1 MGSVKEIPELVRMMF
16 GEQAYAMQATVG
28 ERLLRWAEAFE
39 AWLAEREANF
49 GRSTRSMAQVG
60 WREFLAFLGKPPW
73 EVTERDVLAWEHKLE
88 GRQLRPSTINQRIT
102 ALSKFYDFCAERG
115 VDQAWS
121 ERTGYNPAKRVPRR
135 KERKYDNIHY
145 LSREETRALLAAV
158 DREESALGKRDYA
171 LLLGVLEVGMR
182 VGDLRCLRWGEIRV
196 DEGSGTA
203 WVQRGVEG
211 QEVEAPVAGLPAP
224 LLRALPEQVWEAMK
238 DYLLAA
244 GRWGRM
250 EAGSFVFAPLAS
262 PLEEEPSGKAEDWAD
277 DRPMTAALAKF
288 VLKRYARA
296 AGLKPELVTWTS
308 LRHTAAML
316 RVEAGDEVESISR
329 FLGRE
334 DVQKT
339 RAYIERL
346 IEHEK
351 KASWD
356 EKGQEE
362 AIQRG
367 PNRAQAGNQQ
377 ALKHGFYAKQEVEGG
392 KAGLESEIGYFR
404 QIMARVIEML
414 EEPMEQAE
422 FMRLVDVYGMAI
434 TRLSN
439 LMKTQKKLAEGNKL
453 EDEIREALKEVAV
466 ELGL

>member
-1 MGSVKEIPELVRMMF
+1 MGSGKEIPELMRLMF
-16 GEQAYAMQATVG
+16 GEQAYTMQATAG

-39 AWLAEREANF
+39 AWLGEREANF
-49 GRSTRSMAQVG
+49 GRSTRSMAQVS
-60 WREFLAFLGKPPW
+60 WREFLAFQGKPPW
-73 EVTERDVLAWEHKLE
+73 EVKEQDVLAWEHKLE
-88 GRQLRPSTINQRIT
+88 GQQLRPSTINQRIT

-115 VDQAWS
+115 VDQTWS
-121 ERTGYNPAKRVPRR
+121 DRTGYNPAKRVPRR
-135 KERKYDNIHY
+135 KERKYENVHY

-158 DREESALGKRDYA
+158 DQEESALGKRDYA
-171 LLLGVLEVGMR
+171 LLLGVLEAGMR
-182 VGDLRCLRWGEIRV
+182 VGDLRCLRWGEIQV
-196 DEGSGTA
+196 DEESGA
-203 WVQRGVEG
+203 IRMQQDVEG
-211 QEVEAPVAGLPAP
+211 QEEEALAAVLPG
-224 LLRALPEQVWEAMK
+224 RVWEATK
-238 DYLLAA
+238 DYLQAA
-244 GRWGRM
+244 GRWGKM
-250 EAGSFVFAPLAS
+250 GACSFVFAPLAS
-262 PLEEEPSGKAEDWAD
+262 PLEEAPSGKAEDWAD

-316 RVEAGDEVESISR
+316 RVEAGDEAEAISR

-346 IEHEK
+346 IDHEK
-351 KASWD
+351 KPSWD
-356 EKGQEE
+356 GTDREE
-362 AIQRG
+362 TIQRG
-367 PNRAQAGNQQ
+367 PNRAQPGNQQ
-377 ALKHGFYAKQEVEGG
+377 ALKHGFYANPKLEGG
-392 KAGLESEIGYFR
+392 KAGLESEIAYFR

-414 EEPMEQAE
+414 DEPMEQTE

-439 LMKTQKKLAEGNKL
+439 LMKTQKKLEEGNRL
-453 EDEIREALKEVAV
+453 EDEISAALKEVAV

>member
-1 MGSVKEIPELVRMMF
+1 MGSGNEVPELMRMMF
-16 GEQAYAMQATVG
+16 GEQAYAMQATAG

-49 GRSTRSMAQVG
+49 GRSTRSMAEVG
-60 WREFLAFLGKPPW
+60 WREFLAFLSKPPW
-73 EVTERDVLAWEHKLE
+73 EVKERDVLAWEHKLE
-88 GRQLRPSTINQRIT
+88 EQQLRPSTINQRIT

-115 VDQAWS
+115 VDQAWN

-145 LSREETRALLAAV
+145 LSRDEAQALLAAV
-158 DREESALGKRDYA
+158 DRGESALGKRDYA
-171 LLLGVLEVGMR
+171 LLLGVLEAGMR
-182 VGDLRCLRWGEIRV
+182 VGELRCLRWGEIHV
-196 DEGSGTA
+196 DEESGTA
-203 WVQRGVEG
+203 WRQQDVEG
-211 QEVEAPVAGLPAP
+211 QADEAPAGKMPG
-224 LLRALPEQVWEAMK
+224 QVWEAIK
-238 DYLLAA
+238 DYLRAS
-244 GRWGRM
+244 GRWGKM

-262 PLEEEPSGKAEDWAD
+262 PLEEAPSGKAEDWAD
-277 DRPMTAALAKF
+277 DRPMTSALAKF

-316 RVEAGDEVESISR
+316 RVEAGDETEAISQ

-351 KASWD
+351 KPSWD
-356 EKGQEE
+356 ENTQKG

-367 PNRAQAGNQQ
+367 PNRAQPGNQQ
-377 ALKHGFYAKQEVEGG
+377 ALKHGFYAKPKLEGG

-414 EEPMEQAE
+414 DEPMEQAE

-439 LMKTQKKLAEGNKL
+439 LMKTQKKLDEGNGL
-453 EDEIREALKEVAV
+453 EDEIRSALKEVAV
-466 ELGL
+466 ELGLDR